1 MFCPN
6 CGKEKVDNQDTCSY
20 CGKSTSNNVDNE
32 NPYSQERAIY
42 QDSISQNQ
50 YAYNNVPNKMVDD
63 YMVWSVLTTIFCC
76 LITGIVALVYSSQV
90 NKYLSQGNI
99 IAAEDASQKAKIWN
113 IVGASICGAIILPIV
128 VFSIIGALLGTMI
141 AGSVLSSLFYM
152 L

>member
-113 IVGASICGAIILPIV
+113 IVGASICGAIIG
-128 VFSIIGALLGTMI
+128 FGIIIALMSTLI
-141 AGSVLSSLFYM
+141 ASSVLSSLFYM

>member
-6 CGKEKVDNQDTCSY
+6 CGKEKVDNRDTCSY
-20 CGKSTSNNVDNE
+20 CGKNTSNNLDNE
-32 NPYSQERAIY
+32 NPYSQERNVY
-42 QDSISQNQ
+42 RDSTYQNQ
-50 YAYNNVPNKMVDD
+50 YAYNNAPNKMVDD

-113 IVGASICGAIILPIV
+113 IVGASICGAIIG
-128 VFSIIGALLGTMI
+128 FGIIIALMSTLI
-141 AGSVLSSLFYM
+141 ASSVLSPLFYM